1 MQVNG
6 PFTKEQLDLL
16 YGKADYLVF
25 FMKQTADSF
34 SYEYVNPV
42 CTATFGKELTG
53 TTVDESM
60 PHDLA
65 NEIKKQYNK
74 AIELKSVHI
83 YRDENLY
90 SKNKSAFETEVRPI
104 ECDGEKYV
112 IAISKNVSTQK
123 KIEED
128 YLFYQSLIQNAVDPM
143 IMVTAE
149 YTIFDMNPSYETVF
163 GVDKELWAGRPYGD
177 LPFNDKHF
185 FGKILN
191 SFEQSKSGETA
202 SSFIINKKKSN
213 GAIANF
219 SVNFSPVRVSGTIRA
234 FHVVFRELTNEFQ
247 LKKELKKTE
256 NVLESYK
263 EALNYAALVAI
274 WQPSGIIQF
283 ANDNFKGTTGY
294 EREELLGMNIAE
306 IGRAVIQDE
315 QYDNIR
321 DIILGGTIWRGEMK
335 SIKKTGEYFWVDT
348 TIIPLKNDE
357 GDIYQVLSIMFDI
370 TDRKLLEE
378 KLHFMAYHDSLTNL
392 PNRRMMVD
400 QFSSMK
406 AQADSNGQWAVLL
419 FIGGDDFK
427 EVNDKYGHD
436 IGDEFIFHFGQ
447 AVEKSVRKEDLA
459 SRMGGDEFLVALTG
473 IEPEDADV
481 QIADIVSRIKE
492 NLAIGWN
499 IEGFHFA
506 PTCSIGIAIYPQDA
520 RDFEELVQKAD
531 SALYQAKQTGK
542 NRIRFYSRN

>member
-1 MQVNG
+1 MNG

-16 YGKADYLVF
+16 YGKAEYLVF
-25 FMKQTADSF
+25 FMKQTAGSF
-34 SYEYVNPV
+34 VYEYVNPV
-42 CTATFGKELTG
+42 CSETFGKDLTG

-60 PHDLA
+60 PLA
-65 NEIKKQYNK
+65 LAEEIKKQYRK
-74 AIELKSVHI
+74 AIELKSFHI

-90 SKNKSAFETEVRPI
+90 SKNKSAFETEVKPV
-104 ECDGEKYV
+104 EYGGEKYV

-163 GVDKELWAGRPYGD
+163 GVDKELWTGRSYGD
-177 LPFNDKHF
+177 LPFTDKHF
-185 FGKILN
+185 FGKIMN
-191 SFEQSKSGETA
+191 SFEQTKSGETA

-213 GAIANF
+213 GEAANF
-219 SVNFSPVRVSGTIRA
+219 SVNFSPIRVTGTIRA
-234 FHVVFRELTNEFQ
+234 FHIVFRELTNEFQ
-247 LKKELKKTE
+247 LKQELKKTE

-263 EALNYAALVAI
+263 AALNYAALVAI
-274 WQPSGIIQF
+274 WQPSGSIQF

-321 DIILGGTIWRGEMK
+321 DVILGGIIWRGEMK

-348 TIIPLKNDE
+348 TIIPLRNDE
-357 GDIYQVLSIMFDI
+357 GRIYQMLAIMFDI
-370 TDRKLLEE
+370 TDRKQLEE

-400 QFSSMK
+400 QFSLMT
-406 AQADSNGQWAVLL
+406 AQADSRRQWAVLL
-419 FIGGDDFK
+419 FIDGDDFK
-427 EVNDKYGHD
+427 AVNDRYGHD

-447 AVEKSVRKEDLA
+447 AVEQSVRKGDLA

-473 IEPEDADV
+473 IEPEEADV
-481 QIADIVSRIKE
+481 QIGSIVSRIKE
-492 NLAIGWN
+492 NLAKGWN
-499 IEGFHFA
+499 IGEFHFA

-531 SALYQAKQTGK
+531 SALYQAKQSGK
-542 NRIRFYSRN
+542 NQVRFYSK